1 MYISLKL
8 TKKVITRVF
17 YISMDTIPLSTLAIT
32 AADSLSDEI
41 SVWKLALTLFLVFLN
56 GFFVA
61 AEFAIVKVRAS
72 QIEVHK
78 GIKSSAA
85 NAAKKIVTHLDSYLA
100 ATQLGITLASLGLGW
115 VGESSLTPVIL
126 KTFDLFGFSGPE
138 YDTLAQSLS
147 FPLAFVIITILHIVF
162 GELAP
167 KSLAIQFPTKTTFA
181 VSWPLRVF
189 YIIFKPIIWSMNGFA
204 NVLLRAIGITPV
216 HGGDIHTEEELKMII
231 TESQEGG
238 AIEETERELIQN
250 VFDFDDRRVINV
262 YTLKKNVSSLNVD
275 TPIQEVVDFCITEG
289 YSRYPV
295 YGETEENI
303 LGMLYTK
310 DLFREYTKKG
320 ENFSIKTILREPIFV
335 SETTLIK
342 NLLKKFQSE
351 HSQVAIVTNEVG
363 EFSGLVTL
371 EDILEELVGEIQD
384 EYDNEEPIVKKVSD
398 GVFIVNS
405 HENISDI
412 NRLIPFSFE
421 ESEHYDTLAGYIA
434 EINNTTE
441 NDLEEGDVIDLD
453 YYTGTILKMYRN
465 SVESIELTIKSEFM
479 ESPSNESN
487 PS

>member
-1 MYISLKL
+1 MES
-8 TKKVITRVF
+8 
-17 YISMDTIPLSTLAIT
+17 IPLSTLAMVMT
-32 AADSLSDEI
+32 DGLSDEI
-41 SVWKLALTLFLVFLN
+41 SVWKLVLTIFLVLLN

-78 GIKSSAA
+78 GIKSSST
-85 NAAKKIVTHLDSYLA
+85 NAAKTIVTHLDSYLA

-126 KTFDLFGFSGPE
+126 HIFELFGFSGPE
-138 YDTLAQSLS
+138 YDTIAHNLS
-147 FPLAFVIITILHIVF
+147 FPIAFVIITILHIVF

-167 KSLAIQFPTKTTFA
+167 KSLAIQYPTKTTFTVA
-181 VSWPLRVF
+181 WPLRIF
-189 YIIFKPIIWSMNGFA
+189 YVIFKPVIWVMNGLA
-204 NVLLRAIGITPV
+204 NVILRSMGITPV

-262 YTLKKNVSSLNVD
+262 YTLKKNVSSLDVH
-275 TPIQEVVDFCITEG
+275 TPIKEVVDFCISEG

-295 YGETEENI
+295 YDENKENI
-303 LGMLYTK
+303 LGLLYTK
-310 DLFREYTKKG
+310 DLFREYTKNG
-320 ENFSIKTILREPIFV
+320 ENFDIRDILREPIFV

-342 NLLKKFQSE
+342 NLLKKFQLE
-351 HSQVAIVTNEVG
+351 HSQVALVTNEVG

-384 EYDNEEPIVKKVSD
+384 EYDNEEPIVNHIAE
-398 GVFIVNS
+398 GIFIVNS

-412 NRLIPFSFE
+412 NRLLPFPFE
-421 ESEHYDTLAGYIA
+421 ESEHYDTLAGLISELNSA
-434 EINNTTE
+434 SEF
-441 NDLEEGDVIDLD
+441 DLQEGDVIDL
-453 YYTGTILKMYRN
+453 YQYTGTVLKMYRN
-465 SVESIELTIKSEFM
+465 SVESIQLVVKPEFM
-479 ESPSNESN
+479 EEEIETIIEE
-487 PS
+487 

>member
-1 MYISLKL
+1 
-8 TKKVITRVF
+8 
-17 YISMDTIPLSTLAIT
+17 MDTIPLSTLSVVVT
-32 AADSLSDEI
+32 EGLSDEI
-41 SVWKLALTLFLVFLN
+41 SVWKLALTIFLVLLN

-78 GIKSSAA
+78 GIKSNKASAA
-85 NAAKKIVTHLDSYLA
+85 KIIVTNLDSYLA

-115 VGESSLTPVIL
+115 VGQSSLTPLIL
-126 KTFDLFGFSGPE
+126 KTFDLFGFSGAE
-138 YDTLAQSLS
+138 YDSIAQSLS
-147 FPLAFVIITILHIVF
+147 FPIAFVIITVLHIVF

-189 YIIFKPIIWSMNGFA
+189 YLIFKPVIWTMNGFA
-204 NVLLRAIGITPV
+204 NVLLRAAGITPV

-250 VFDFDDRRVINV
+250 VFDFDDRRVMNV
-262 YTLKKNVSSLNVD
+262 YTLKKNVASLNIN
-275 TPIQEVVDFCITEG
+275 TPIKEVVDFCISEG

-295 YGETEENI
+295 YGETRENI

-310 DLFREYTKKG
+310 DLFREYTKNG
-320 ENFSIKTILREPIFV
+320 ENFSISSILREPIFV

-342 NLLKKFQSE
+342 NLLKKFQLE

-363 EFSGLVTL
+363 EFSGLVSL

-384 EYDNEEPIVKKVSD
+384 EYDNEEPIVKNVSD
-398 GVFIVNS
+398 GIFIVNS

-412 NRLIPFSFE
+412 NRFLPFEFE
-421 ESEHYDTLAGYIA
+421 ESEHYDTLAGLIA
-434 EINNTTE
+434 EINNDTE
-441 NDLEEGDVIDLD
+441 IDLEEGDSIDMEH
-453 YYTGTILKMYRN
+453 YTGTVLKMYRN
-465 SVESIELTIKSEFM
+465 SVESIQLVVKPEFL
-479 ESPSNESN
+479 ENSNDN
-487 PS
+487 IATN

>member
-1 MYISLKL
+1 
-8 TKKVITRVF
+8 
-17 YISMDTIPLSTLAIT
+17 MDTIPLSTLSVVVT
-32 AADSLSDEI
+32 EGLSDEI
-41 SVWKLALTLFLVFLN
+41 SVWKLALTIFLVLLN

-78 GIKSSAA
+78 GIKSNKASAA
-85 NAAKKIVTHLDSYLA
+85 KIIVTNLDSYLA

-115 VGESSLTPVIL
+115 VGQSSLTPLIL
-126 KTFDLFGFSGPE
+126 KTFDLFGFSGAE
-138 YDTLAQSLS
+138 YDSIAQSLS
-147 FPLAFVIITILHIVF
+147 FPIAFVIITVLHIVF

-189 YIIFKPIIWSMNGFA
+189 YLIFKPVIWSMNGFA
-204 NVLLRAIGITPV
+204 NVLLRAAGITPV

-250 VFDFDDRRVINV
+250 VFDFDDRRVMNV
-262 YTLKKNVSSLNVD
+262 YTLKKNVASLNIN
-275 TPIQEVVDFCITEG
+275 TPIKEVVDFCISEG

-295 YGETEENI
+295 YGETRENI

-310 DLFREYTKKG
+310 DLFREYTKNG
-320 ENFSIKTILREPIFV
+320 ENFSISSILREPIFV

-342 NLLKKFQSE
+342 NLLKKFQLE

-363 EFSGLVTL
+363 EFSGLVSL

-384 EYDNEEPIVKKVSD
+384 EYDNEEPIVKNVSD
-398 GVFIVNS
+398 GIFIVNS

-412 NRLIPFSFE
+412 NRFLPFEFE
-421 ESEHYDTLAGYIA
+421 ESEHYDTLAGLIA
-434 EINNTTE
+434 EINNDTE
-441 NDLEEGDVIDLD
+441 IDLEEGDSIDMEH
-453 YYTGTILKMYRN
+453 YTGTVLKMYRN
-465 SVESIELTIKSEFM
+465 SVESIQLVVKPEFL
-479 ESPSNESN
+479 ENSNDN
-487 PS
+487 IATN

>member
-1 MYISLKL
+1 MES
-8 TKKVITRVF
+8 
-17 YISMDTIPLSTLAIT
+17 IPLSSLAMVMT
-32 AADSLSDEI
+32 DGLSDEI
-41 SVWKLALTLFLVFLN
+41 SAWKLALTIFLVLLN

-78 GIKSSAA
+78 GIKSSSA
-85 NAAKKIVTHLDSYLA
+85 NAAKTIVNHLDSYLA

-126 KTFDLFGFSGPE
+126 KTFEVFGFAGPE
-138 YDTLAQSLS
+138 YATIAQNLS
-147 FPLAFVIITILHIVF
+147 FPIAFVIITILHIVF

-181 VSWPLRVF
+181 IAWPLRVF
-189 YIIFKPIIWSMNGFA
+189 YVVFKPVIWVMNGLA
-204 NVLLRAIGITPV
+204 NVILRAMGITPV

-238 AIEETERELIQN
+238 AIEQTERELIQN

-262 YTLKKNVSSLNVD
+262 YTLKKNVSSLDVN
-275 TPIQEVVDFCITEG
+275 TPIKEVVDFCISEG
-289 YSRYPV
+289 YSRYPI
-295 YGETEENI
+295 YDENQENI
-303 LGMLYTK
+303 LGLLYTK

-320 ENFSIKTILREPIFV
+320 ENFDIRSILREPIFI

-342 NLLKKFQSE
+342 NLLKKFQLE
-351 HSQVAIVTNEVG
+351 HSQVALVTNEVG

-384 EYDNEEPIVKKVSD
+384 EYDNEEPIVNHVAE
-398 GVFIVNS
+398 GIFIVNS

-412 NRLIPFSFE
+412 NRLLPFPFE
-421 ESEHYDTLAGYIA
+421 ESEHYDTLAGLIS
-434 EINNTTE
+434 EVCSNTE
-441 NDLEEGDVIDLD
+441 FDIQEGDFIDLNQ
-453 YYTGTILKMYRN
+453 YTGTVLKMYRN
-465 SVESIELTIKSEFM
+465 SVETIQLVVKPEFM
-479 ESPSNESN
+479 EEKTSENDSEN
-487 PS
+487 

>member
-1 MYISLKL
+1 MES
-8 TKKVITRVF
+8 
-17 YISMDTIPLSTLAIT
+17 IPLSTLAMVMT
-32 AADSLSDEI
+32 DGLSDEI
-41 SVWKLALTLFLVFLN
+41 SVWKLVLTIFLVLLN

-78 GIKSSAA
+78 GIKSSST
-85 NAAKKIVTHLDSYLA
+85 NAAKTIVTHLDSYLA

-126 KTFDLFGFSGPE
+126 HIFELFGFSGPE
-138 YDTLAQSLS
+138 YDTIAHNLS
-147 FPLAFVIITILHIVF
+147 FPIAFVIITILHIVF

-167 KSLAIQFPTKTTFA
+167 KSLAIQYPTKTTFTVA
-181 VSWPLRVF
+181 WPLRIF
-189 YIIFKPIIWSMNGFA
+189 YVIFNPVIWVMNGLA
-204 NVLLRAIGITPV
+204 NVILRSMGITPV

-262 YTLKKNVSSLNVD
+262 YTLKKNVSSLDVH
-275 TPIQEVVDFCITEG
+275 TPIKEVVDFCISEG

-295 YGETEENI
+295 YDENKENI
-303 LGMLYTK
+303 LGLLYTK
-310 DLFREYTKKG
+310 DLFREYTKNG
-320 ENFSIKTILREPIFV
+320 ENFDIRDILREPIFV

-342 NLLKKFQSE
+342 NLLKKFQLE
-351 HSQVAIVTNEVG
+351 HSQVALVTNEVG

-384 EYDNEEPIVKKVSD
+384 EYDNEEPIVNHIAE
-398 GVFIVNS
+398 GIFIVNS

-412 NRLIPFSFE
+412 NRLLPFPFE
-421 ESEHYDTLAGYIA
+421 ESEHYDTLAGLISELNSA
-434 EINNTTE
+434 SEF
-441 NDLEEGDVIDLD
+441 DLQEGDVIDL
-453 YYTGTILKMYRN
+453 YQYTGTVLKMYRN
-465 SVESIELTIKSEFM
+465 SVESIQLVVKPEFM
-479 ESPSNESN
+479 EEEIETIIEE
-487 PS
+487 

>member
-1 MYISLKL
+1 
-8 TKKVITRVF
+8 
-17 YISMDTIPLSTLAIT
+17 MDTIPLSTLSVVVT
-32 AADSLSDEI
+32 EGLSDEI
-41 SVWKLALTLFLVFLN
+41 SVWKLALTIFLVLLN

-78 GIKSSAA
+78 GIKSNKASAA
-85 NAAKKIVTHLDSYLA
+85 KIIVTNLDSYLA

-115 VGESSLTPVIL
+115 VGQSSLTPLIL
-126 KTFDLFGFSGPE
+126 KTFDLFGFSGAE
-138 YDTLAQSLS
+138 YDSIAQSLS
-147 FPLAFVIITILHIVF
+147 FPIAFVIITVLHIVF

-189 YIIFKPIIWSMNGFA
+189 YLIFKPVIWTMNGFA
-204 NVLLRAIGITPV
+204 NVLLRAAGITPV

-250 VFDFDDRRVINV
+250 VFDFDDRRVMNV
-262 YTLKKNVSSLNVD
+262 YTLKKNVASLNIN
-275 TPIQEVVDFCITEG
+275 TPIKEVVDFCISEG

-295 YGETEENI
+295 YGETRENI

-310 DLFREYTKKG
+310 DLFREYTKNG
-320 ENFSIKTILREPIFV
+320 ENFSISSILREPIFV

-342 NLLKKFQSE
+342 NLLKKFQLE

-363 EFSGLVTL
+363 EFSGLVSL

-384 EYDNEEPIVKKVSD
+384 EYDNEEPIVKNVSD
-398 GVFIVNS
+398 GIFIVNS

-412 NRLIPFSFE
+412 NRFLPFEFE
-421 ESEHYDTLAGYIA
+421 ESEHYDTLAGLIS
-434 EINNTTE
+434 EINNDTE
-441 NDLEEGDVIDLD
+441 IDLEEGDSIDMEH
-453 YYTGTILKMYRN
+453 YTGTVLKMYRN
-465 SVESIELTIKSEFM
+465 SVESIQLVVKPEFL
-479 ESPSNESN
+479 ENSNDN
-487 PS
+487 IATN